1 MSRTRRVWR
10 VWWVSS
16 ALRNSLSRFS
26 FSCSI
31 VPLLQT
37 DSPNSSNPPPSSL
50 GVADSGPLDPT
61 NRPQRPHDLR
71 APDKQCRFSAP
82 ELQPSSCVMTRRA
95 EGPET
100 SPLGR
105 PQCGSSRTKA
115 PILPTGRKVLWI
127 SDLPHRRDVIR
138 RSDNPRGWVRK
149 LGFCTDRY
157 PSTPTAAPDPLVPFV
172 R

>member
-1 MSRTRRVWR
+1 MSRPTDCGVYRVCG
-10 VWWVSS
+10 VAPAPMNFPSHV
-16 ALRNSLSRFS
+16 S

-37 DSPNSSNPPPSSL
+37 DPAYPSNPAPSSL
-50 GVADSGPLDPT
+50 GVADSGPLHPA
-61 NRPQRPHDLR
+61 NRPYRPHNSR
-71 APDKQCRFSAP
+71 APDKHLN
-82 ELQPSSCVMTRRA
+82 ELQAASCVMTRRA

-115 PILPTGRKVLWI
+115 ANLPTGRKATRI
-127 SDLPHRRDVIR
+127 SDLPHRRSVIGQ
-138 RSDNPRGWVRK
+138 SDNRRGWPK
-149 LGFCTDRY
+149 KIGICTDRY
-157 PSTPTAAPDPLVPFV
+157 PSPSPAAPDSLDPSV